1 MEQIMTK
8 KILCA
13 TDGEAHSDVP
23 VARATEM
30 AAELGAKL
38 SIIAVNIRGTDGR
51 GTNYHLWTKEKL
63 DEVVEHAAE
72 VAKKAGMP
80 AAETVKAFGRDPA
93 AVIVNYASSNG
104 YDHIVVGSPRVGI
117 ARLVLGSVAADIA
130 AKAHCPVTV
139 AR

>member
-1 MEQIMTK
+1 MTK

-13 TDGEAHSDVP
+13 TDGEPHSDIP

-51 GTNYHLWTKEKL
+51 GTNYHLWTHEKL
-63 DEVVEHAAE
+63 DDVVEHAAE

-80 AAETVKAFGRDPA
+80 TAGNA
-93 AVIVNYASSNG
+93 IASSG
-104 YDHIVVGSPRVGI
+104 WPRMTAI
-117 ARLVLGSVAADIA
+117 LAN
-130 AKAHCPVTV
+130 
-139 AR
+139 

>member
-13 TDGEAHSDVP
+13 TDGEPHSDIP
-23 VARATEM
+23 VARAIEM

-38 SIIAVNIRGTDGR
+38 AIIAVNIRATDGR
-51 GTNYHLWTKEKL
+51 GSNFHLWTDEKL
-63 DEVVEHAAE
+63 NCAVEHAAE

-80 AAETVKAFGRDPA
+80 AVEKVKAFGRDPA
-93 AVIVNYASSNG
+93 TVVVNYAASNG

-117 ARLVLGSVAADIA
+117 ARLVLGSVAAEIA